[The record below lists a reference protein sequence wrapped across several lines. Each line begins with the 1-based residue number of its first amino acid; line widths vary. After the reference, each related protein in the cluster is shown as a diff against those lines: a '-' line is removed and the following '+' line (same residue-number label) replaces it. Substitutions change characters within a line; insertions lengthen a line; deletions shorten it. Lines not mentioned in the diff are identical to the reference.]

1 MPSSTA
7 LLVRNIPLDLIDVL
21 NPRAR
26 SRRGFQDIVDSIAAV
41 GLKRPITVAER
52 TGPDGMRYDLICGQG
67 RLEAFRELGQA
78 TIPAVLVEASGEDC
92 LVMSLVE
99 NIARRQHQ
107 ALDLLHDIDGMRQR
121 GHTEAAIARKTG
133 LTLEYVKGVLKLL
146 KGGETLRGVEG
157 GQIPVSVAVSIAD
170 SNDQSVQ
177 QVLHEAYERNLLRGQ
192 SLFAAKRL
200 VEQRSRRG
208 KHVKS
213 VEGRRKQPLS
223 VDALVRTYQQDVDK
237 KRLLVRDADRDP
249 RPALVRSRSV
259 AHADG
264 GRRIRDVA
272 ASGRAWHDARQAR
285 RPRPGRRGRCL
296 TWPAPA
302 RRFRSITRSRKRASE
317 FRWIG
322 FSPCGS

>member
-7 LLVRNIPLDLIDVL
+7 LLVRNIPLDLIAVV

-52 TGPDGMRYDLICGQG
+52 TRPDGMRYDLVCGQG

-133 LTLEYVKGVLKLL
+133 LTLGISK
-146 KGGETLRGVEG
+146 
-157 GQIPVSVAVSIAD
+157 
-170 SNDQSVQ
+170 
-177 QVLHEAYERNLLRGQ
+177 
-192 SLFAAKRL
+192 
-200 VEQRSRRG
+200 
-208 KHVKS
+208 
-213 VEGRRKQPLS
+213 
-223 VDALVRTYQQDVDK
+223 
-237 KRLLVRDADRDP
+237 
-249 RPALVRSRSV
+249 
-259 AHADG
+259 
-264 GRRIRDVA
+264 
-272 ASGRAWHDARQAR
+272 AS
-285 RPRPGRRGRCL
+285 
-296 TWPAPA
+296 
-302 RRFRSITRSRKRASE
+302 
-317 FRWIG
+317 
-322 FSPCGS
+322 

>member
-52 TGPDGMRYDLICGQG
+52 TGPDGMRYDLVCGQG

-146 KGGETLRGVEG
+146 KGGETRLLSAVEG

-170 SNDQSVQ
+170 SDDQSVQ

-213 VEGRRKQPLS
+213 VEGLRKQPLS

-237 KRLLVRDADRDP
+237 KRLLVRDATATRDRLLFVVEALRTLMADDGFVTLL
-249 RPALVRSRSV
+249 RAEGLGTMPAKLADRVR
-259 AHADG
+259 AG
-264 GRRIRDVA
+264 A
-272 ASGRAWHDARQAR
+272 AGV
-285 RPRPGRRGRCL
+285 
-296 TWPAPA
+296 
-302 RRFRSITRSRKRASE
+302 
-317 FRWIG
+317 
-322 FSPCGS
+322 

>member
-7 LLVRNIPLDLIDVL
+7 PLVRNIPLDLIDVV

-41 GLKRPITVAER
+41 GLKRPITVAEC
-52 TGPDGMRYDLICGQG
+52 TGPDGMRYDLVCGQG

-99 NIARRQHQ
+99 DIARRQHQ

-146 KGGETLRGVEG
+146 KRGETRLLEAVEG

-170 SNDQSVQ
+170 SDDQSVQ
-177 QVLHEAYERNLLRGQ
+177 RSCTKPMSAI
-192 SLFAAKRL
+192 SCAARACL
-200 VEQRSRRG
+200 PRSASSN
-208 KHVKS
+208 S
-213 VEGRRKQPLS
+213 VPAEGN
-223 VDALVRTYQQDVDK
+223 T
-237 KRLLVRDADRDP
+237 
-249 RPALVRSRSV
+249 
-259 AHADG
+259 
-264 GRRIRDVA
+264 
-272 ASGRAWHDARQAR
+272 
-285 RPRPGRRGRCL
+285 
-296 TWPAPA
+296 
-302 RRFRSITRSRKRASE
+302 
-317 FRWIG
+317 
-322 FSPCGS
+322 